1 MTSIPL
7 LLTAPHPCSY
17 LDDQHAQ
24 SAFVNPAF
32 TMTNTLYSE
41 LINHGFRR
49 SGNQVYRPQCADCQQ
64 CIPTRLTVADFQ
76 PNRQQKRCQK
86 KNSQTR
92 SVIKPATF
100 DASHYA
106 MYLRY
111 QQQRHADGTMVN
123 SSDEDYI
130 QFLSSRWCNTQFIEF
145 FIGDQLAALA
155 IVDCVTDGLSAV
167 YTFFE
172 PQFSQHSLGVY
183 AVLWQIAEA
192 KKRNLPYV
200 YLGFWIQECKKMA
213 YKIHYQ
219 PLQGFIHGKWQPIT
233 ATTF

>member
-7 LLTAPHPCSY
+7 LISAPHACSY
-17 LDDQHAQ
+17 LDAEQAQ

-32 TMTNTLYSE
+32 TMNNNIYSE

-49 SGNQVYRPQCADCQQ
+49 SGNEVYRPQCANCQQ
-64 CIPTRLTVADFQ
+64 CIPTRLTVAEFQ
-76 PNRQQKRCQK
+76 PNRQQKRCWQ
-86 KNSQTR
+86 KNSLIR
-92 SVIKPATF
+92 AVIKPAAF
-100 DASHYA
+100 DANHYA

-130 QFLSSRWCNTQFIEF
+130 HFLSSRWCNTEFVEF
-145 FIGDQLAALA
+145 FLADQLVALA
-155 IVDCVTDGLSAV
+155 IVDCVREGLSAV

-192 KKRNLPYV
+192 KKRNLPYL
-200 YLGFWIQECKKMA
+200 YLGFWIKACKKMQ
-213 YKIHYQ
+213 YKSQYS
-219 PLQGFIHGKWQPIT
+219 PLQGLVNGKWQPL
-233 ATTF
+233 AL